1 MGRIHKAKIKENLF
15 ESSIV
20 SSLSFWTG
28 ERFIF
33 RNPQNGRRKPRGH
46 RRQNHL

>member
-20 SSLSFWTG
+20 SSPVILDWRAVLSSEIREWAEKT
-28 ERFIF
+28 
-33 RNPQNGRRKPRGH
+33 
-46 RRQNHL
+46 